1 MALEKDDGMNKF
13 TPKKLAIAI
22 GLGTVGAGYVS
33 TFGNMDLPFHLE
45 NYLVVVP
52 IQLGALVYLF
62 GFRRD
67 LISKQTKDD

>member
-1 MALEKDDGMNKF
+1 MNKF
-13 TPKKLAIAI
+13 TTKKLAITI

-33 TFGNMDLPFHLE
+33 TFGSMDLPFHLE

-52 IQLGALVYLF
+52 VQLGALVYLF

-67 LISKQTKDD
+67 LIGKQMKDD

>member
-1 MALEKDDGMNKF
+1 MNKV

-22 GLGTVGAGYVS
+22 GLGTLGAGYIS
-33 TFGNMDLPFHLE
+33 TFGSMDLPFHLE